1 MKMREGAVVD
11 EGGIHDRLGRP
22 SGVSVVLN
30 YHVVRGEST
39 NGWITVHQLSIH
51 EPNRFEGTSN
61 DFFST
66 LGGHLIDAH
75 ACAKQGLLQLVR
87 DRAHGKT
94 VRCVGWRPGT
104 DPRIGWRKWPARRI
118 EHRVDDSV
126 ALVIQVAL
134 AGCISINRLTGV
146 DGARCRQLCPTFN

>member
-94 VRCVGWRPGT
+94 IRCLGWRPVT
-104 DPRIGWRKWPARRI
+104 EPRIGCTKFPPRRI
-118 EHRVDDSV
+118 
-126 ALVIQVAL
+126 APAL
-134 AGCISINRLTGV
+134 ATSVTLLHPVHPRTCI
-146 DGARCRQLCPTFN
+146 